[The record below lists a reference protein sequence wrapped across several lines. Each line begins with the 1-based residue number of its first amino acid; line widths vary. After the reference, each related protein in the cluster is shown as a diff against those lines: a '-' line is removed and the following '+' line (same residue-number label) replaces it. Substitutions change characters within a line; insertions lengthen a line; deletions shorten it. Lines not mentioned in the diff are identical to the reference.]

1 MNNYLTTAKKYLT
14 AFLPATIWAVIIF
27 LFSAQRM
34 LPSLSLSLLDFLLK
48 KTAHMFVYA
57 VLYFLVYRGLN
68 QIQINKSKIWW
79 QTLLIGLIYAAS
91 DEFHQSMTPGRTATL
106 RDVGFDFLGMSLII
120 LKKFKYV

>member
-1 MNNYLTTAKKYLT
+1 
-14 AFLPATIWAVIIF
+14 
-27 LFSAQRM
+27 
-34 LPSLSLSLLDFLLK
+34 
-48 KTAHMFVYA
+48 MFVYA